1 MITTTTALQA
11 LADTQAQHKLVSSQ
25 LEAVAAALQEA
36 PIGTEQHMALSSR
49 AMQLKTQL
57 KQLETQIDRLKE
69 EAKTEVERQSEAA
82 AKIAEESKALAA
94 KLVEYRAKV
103 ETTIAAINQASDD
116 LAALL
121 ATAATEIPELIELLQ
136 KESGYRLSG
145 DWTAILPQAFGG
157 NGRIAG
163 IPYVL
168 TTTNGARLT
177 TRYEVRK
184 HLG

>member
-1 MITTTTALQA
+1 MIATTTALQA
-11 LADTQAQHKLVSSQ
+11 LEDSQAQYKLVSSQ
-25 LEAVAAALQEA
+25 LEAVAAALQDA
-36 PIGTEQHMALSSR
+36 PIGTEQHMSLASR
-49 AMQLKTQL
+49 AMQLKTQI
-57 KQLETQIDRLKE
+57 KQLESQIDQLKD
-69 EAKTEVERQSEAA
+69 EAKTEVDRQSEAA
-82 AKIAEESKALAA
+82 ARFAEESKALAA
-94 KLVEYRAKV
+94 KLAEYRAKV
-103 ETTIAAINQASDD
+103 ETTITAINDASDD

-121 ATAATEIPELIELLQ
+121 ATAATEIPELIELLR

-145 DWTAILPQAFGG
+145 DWNAILPQAFGG

-184 HLG
+184 HMG